1 MAIEGLP
8 KTSDLP
14 WHVGHNGATNATR
27 HEVQAWARR
36 LLSSEAHRGLVEKQ
50 ILAGTLPNPE
60 KLLLYY
66 YAYGK
71 PIEQLNVN
79 VTSEDLSSLSVAEL
93 LERAKTLSDKLEE
106 AKALEDAIPAKY
118 KIA

>member
-1 MAIEGLP
+1 MAVEV
-8 KTSDLP
+8 KHTDLP
-14 WHVGHNGATNATR
+14 WHVGQNGATNATR

-36 LLSSEAHRGLVEKQ
+36 LLSSETHRALVEKQ
-50 ILAGTLPNPE
+50 LLAGTLPGPE
-60 KLLLYY
+60 KILLYH

-79 VTSEDLSSLSVAEL
+79 VTTEDLSSLSVAEL
-93 LERAKTLSDKLEE
+93 LERARKLSDTLEE
-106 AKALEDAIPAKY
+106 AKSLEDAIPAQY